1 MSRNICDVIEKINA
15 VIPQDHPIRDEWIH
29 NVEKIS
35 KKSIYTA
42 PEIYWC
48 LWLELSQL
56 CLLHMQQYKEEQWAI
71 EVDAIMKNK

>member
-42 PEIYWC
+42 PETT
-48 LWLELSQL
+48 ELIL
-56 CLLHMQQYKEEQWAI
+56 P
-71 EVDAIMKNK
+71 